1 MNQGLQLIVVVGAQ
15 IFQSKGALVP
25 TNKTLEFPTN
35 KTFELPTNLRQDV
48 LANGRRST
56 NRSTHKGSGLVF
68 YAEKASTDGIGVG
81 NMYIVIYSN

>member
-1 MNQGLQLIVVVGAQ
+1 MNQGLQLIVVVGVQ

-35 KTFELPTNLRQDV
+35 KPTNLRQDV

-56 NRSTHKGSGLVF
+56 NRSTHKGPGLVF
-68 YAEKASTDGIGVG
+68 YAEKVSTDGIGVG